1 MDPQCVFQYSNRKA
15 SLTVKTGL
23 QIKALT
29 SEMGHFY
36 SWRITLI
43 YLLFF
48 VFAFFFIMRVYMLI
62 VEDLQTMEKHKK
74 TEKQN
79 PALMTSSGG
88 HHG

>member
-1 MDPQCVFQYSNRKA
+1 
-15 SLTVKTGL
+15 
-23 QIKALT
+23 
-29 SEMGHFY
+29 
-36 SWRITLI
+36 
-43 YLLFF
+43 
-48 VFAFFFIMRVYMLI
+48 MLI